1 MKKSFDEVFKHTLN
15 NILVQW
21 DKKID
26 RDVTAYLPND
36 ISINDAK
43 IMYHIYNSAE
53 KVNSTMLTKILNVT
67 KGTLS
72 VNIEKLSQKGYLLK
86 ESDSLDARKTYLVLS
101 EKGRKIAKLYD
112 NNINNII
119 VSIDNDLNTYEKS
132 LLLISLSKVED
143 ILYE

>member
-1 MKKSFDEVFKHTLN
+1 MKKGFEQVFKNSLN
-15 NILVQW
+15 NILLQW
-21 DKKID
+21 DKKMD
-26 RDVTAYLPND
+26 RDVASKLPDN

-43 IMYHIYNSAE
+43 IMYHIYNSDEPINASVLM
-53 KVNSTMLTKILNVT
+53 KLLNVT

-86 ESDSLDARKTYLVLS
+86 ESDTSDARVSYLVLTES
-101 EKGRKIAKLYD
+101 GIKIAKLYD
-112 NNINNII
+112 ENINAI
-119 VSIDNDLNTYEKS
+119 VKRIDSDFNTYEKS

>member
-1 MKKSFDEVFKHTLN
+1 MKKSFDVVFKNTLN

-26 RDVTAYLPND
+26 RDVTKYLPSD

-43 IMYHIYNSAE
+43 IMYHIYNSSDKITA
-53 KVNSTMLTKILNVT
+53 TMLMKLLNVS

-86 ESDSLDARKTYLVLS
+86 ESDNFDARKSYLVLS
-101 EKGRKIAKLYD
+101 EKGKMIAKLYD
-112 NNINNII
+112 NNINNI
-119 VSIDNDLNTYEKS
+119 VSSIDKDLNTYEKS

>member
-1 MKKSFDEVFKHTLN
+1 MKKSFDVVFKYTLN

-26 RDVTAYLPND
+26 RDVTKYLPSD

-43 IMYHIYNSAE
+43 IMYHIYNSSDKITA
-53 KVNSTMLTKILNVT
+53 SMLMKLLNVT

-86 ESDSLDARKTYLVLS
+86 ESDDLDARKSYLILS
-101 EKGRKIAKLYD
+101 EKGEIIAKLYD
-112 NNINNII
+112 NNINNI
-119 VSIDNDLNTYEKS
+119 VSSIDRDLNTYEKS

>member
-1 MKKSFDEVFKHTLN
+1 MKKGFEQVFKNSLN
-15 NILVQW
+15 NILLQW
-21 DKKID
+21 DKKMD
-26 RDVTAYLPND
+26 RDVASKLPDN

-43 IMYHIYNSAE
+43 IMYHIYNSDEPINASVLM
-53 KVNSTMLTKILNVT
+53 KLLNVT

-86 ESDSLDARKTYLVLS
+86 ESDTSDARVSYLVLTES
-101 EKGRKIAKLYD
+101 GIKIAKLYD
-112 NNINNII
+112 ENINAI
-119 VSIDNDLNTYEKS
+119 VKRIDSDLNTYEKS

>member
-1 MKKSFDEVFKHTLN
+1 MKKGFEQVFKNSLN
-15 NILVQW
+15 NILLQW
-21 DKKID
+21 DKKMD
-26 RDVTAYLPND
+26 RDVASKLPDN

-43 IMYHIYNSAE
+43 IMYHIYNSSEPINASVLM
-53 KVNSTMLTKILNVT
+53 KLLNVT

-86 ESDSLDARKTYLVLS
+86 ESDTSDARVSYLVLTES
-101 EKGRKIAKLYD
+101 GIKIAKLYD
-112 NNINNII
+112 ENINAI
-119 VSIDNDLNTYEKS
+119 VKRIDSDLNTYEKS

>member
-1 MKKSFDEVFKHTLN
+1 MKKGFEQVFKNSLN
-15 NILVQW
+15 NILLQW
-21 DKKID
+21 DKKMD
-26 RDVTAYLPND
+26 RDVASKLPDN

-43 IMYHIYNSAE
+43 IMYHIYNSSEPINASVLM
-53 KVNSTMLTKILNVT
+53 KLLNVT

-86 ESDSLDARKTYLVLS
+86 ESDTSDARVSYLVLTES
-101 EKGRKIAKLYD
+101 GIKIAKLYYE
-112 NNINNII
+112 NINAI
-119 VSIDNDLNTYEKS
+119 VKRIDSDLNTYEKS

>member
-1 MKKSFDEVFKHTLN
+1 MKKGFEQVFKNSLN
-15 NILVQW
+15 NILLQW

-26 RDVTAYLPND
+26 RDVASKLPDN

-43 IMYHIYNSAE
+43 IMYHIYNSSDPINAS
-53 KVNSTMLTKILNVT
+53 VLMRLLNVT

-86 ESDSLDARKTYLVLS
+86 ENDNNDARVSYLILTES
-101 EKGRKIAKLYD
+101 GIKIAKLYD
-112 NNINNII
+112 ENINAI
-119 VSIDNDLNTYEKS
+119 VGRIDKDLNTYEKS